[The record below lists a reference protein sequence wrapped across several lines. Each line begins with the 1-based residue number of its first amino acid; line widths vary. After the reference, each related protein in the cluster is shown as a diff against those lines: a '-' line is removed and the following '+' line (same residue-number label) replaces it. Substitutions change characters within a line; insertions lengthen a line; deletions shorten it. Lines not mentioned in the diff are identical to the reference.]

1 MPRSKRILGRFVAG
15 VLIAGSCL
23 GCSNM
28 NNTQKGA
35 AIGTA
40 GGAAAGA
47 IIGKQLGSTGAGA
60 AIGAVTG
67 LVTGGLIGDAEDQ
80 KEQREQAQAQVDY
93 EQNLRARQA
102 RAVTNSDI
110 INLVQRGVSDDVICN
125 QIRTHGGNFDT
136 SAQAIIYLQD
146 AGVDS
151 RVIQAM
157 QNCRG
162 Y

>member
-1 MPRSKRILGRFVAG
+1 MPRSNGVIERLVAG
-15 VLIAGSCL
+15 MLIAGSCL

-67 LVTGGLIGDAEDQ
+67 LVAGGLIGDSEDKKEAKENAE
-80 KEQREQAQAQVDY
+80 AQAAYQ
-93 EQNLRARQA
+93 QNLAIRQA
-102 RAVTNSDI
+102 RAITNADIVNQVHEGVPDDI
-110 INLVQRGVSDDVICN
+110 ICN
-125 QIRTHGGNFDT
+125 GIRTRGGNFDT
-136 SAQAIIYLQD
+136 SPQAIIDLQR

>member
-1 MPRSKRILGRFVAG
+1 
-15 VLIAGSCL
+15 
-23 GCSNM
+23 M

-47 IIGKQLGSTGAGA
+47 IIGKQFGSTGAGA

-67 LVTGGLIGDAEDQ
+67 LVTGGLIGDSEDK
-80 KEQREQAQAQVDY
+80 KEQRENAEAQAAYQR
-93 EQNLRARQA
+93 NLAARQA
-102 RAVTNSDI
+102 RAVTNGDI
-110 INLVQRGVSDDVICN
+110 VNLVQEGVGDDVICN
-125 QIRTHGGNFDT
+125 EIRTRGGNFDT
-136 SAQAIIYLQD
+136 SPQSIIYLQR

>member
-1 MPRSKRILGRFVAG
+1 MPRSKRIIERLFAG

-28 NNTQKGA
+28 NNSQKGA
-35 AIGTA
+35 VVGTA

-47 IIGKQLGSTGAGA
+47 IIGKQLGNTGAGA

-67 LVTGGLIGDAEDQ
+67 LVTGGLIGNAEDE
-80 KEQREQAQAQVDY
+80 KEQKQNAQAQVAY
-93 EQNLRARQA
+93 EQNMRARQA
-102 RAVTNSDI
+102 RAVTNGDI
-110 INLVQRGVSDDVICN
+110 VNLVQEGVGDDVICN
-125 QIRTHGGNFDT
+125 EIRTRGGNFDT
-136 SAQAIIYLQD
+136 SPQAIIYLQR

>member
-1 MPRSKRILGRFVAG
+1 M
-15 VLIAGSCL
+15 LIAGSCL

-40 GGAAAGA
+40 GGAATGA

-60 AIGAVTG
+60 AIGAMTG
-67 LVTGGLIGDAEDQ
+67 LVAGALVGDSEDQ
-80 KEQREQAQAQVDY
+80 KEAKENAEAQAAYQ
-93 EQNLRARQA
+93 QNLAARRE
-102 RAVTNSDI
+102 RAVTNADIVNLVHEGVPDDI
-110 INLVQRGVSDDVICN
+110 ICN
-125 QIRTHGGNFDT
+125 EIRTRGGAFDT
-136 SAQAIIYLQD
+136 SPQAIIDLQR

-151 RVIQAM
+151 RVMQAM

>member
-1 MPRSKRILGRFVAG
+1 MPRSKRIIARLVAG
-15 VLIAGSCL
+15 VLIAGSFL

-67 LVTGGLIGDAEDQ
+67 LVAGGLIGDSEDKKEAKENAE
-80 KEQREQAQAQVDY
+80 AQAAYQQD
-93 EQNLRARQA
+93 LAARQA
-102 RAVTNSDI
+102 RAVTNADI
-110 INLVQRGVSDDVICN
+110 VNLVQEGVGDDVICN
-125 QIRTHGGNFDT
+125 EIRTRGGNFDT
-136 SAQAIIYLQD
+136 SPQAIIYLQR
-146 AGVDS
+146 AGVDN
-151 RVIQAM
+151 RVMQAM